1 MVSITYKVLS
11 KFNFL
16 FCLPLFCLLSCNQQL
31 PLFTKMDASVTGVGF
46 SNTLKESDS
55 MNIFTFEYMYNG
67 GGVGVG
73 DFNNDGLQDIFFTGS
88 MVPNKLY
95 LNKGNFKFEDI
106 TAIAGIKPSKW
117 CTGVSMV
124 DINGDGF
131 LDVHVSTVY
140 PDSSKKEP
148 NLFYINKGVDDKG
161 MPHFEEKAMEM
172 GLNDSAFSTQ
182 AAFFDYDH
190 DGDMDMYLCINSG
203 KESDRNALRGQYTD
217 GRGLAQDKLYRN
229 NGINP
234 STGLPFF
241 SNESKEAGIQT
252 DGWGL
257 GLIVKDIN
265 GDGWQDIYV
274 ANDFQSNDHLYINNR
289 NGTFTNKIDT
299 YLKHQCHNAMGIDM
313 ADFNND
319 GLEDFC
325 VVDMMPDDNL
335 RQKTMFGAIQNDKYN
350 DAQRLGYQPQFVRN
364 VLQLNNGPLPVGDS
378 NAVSFSDIGFMAGVA
393 ATDWSWSAL
402 FADFDLDGNKDLL
415 ITNGYVKD
423 ITNLDFVNFM
433 NESSLFGT
441 RGSKMANMRSKA
453 AEMGEVKKRNCLFKN
468 NGNLTFT
475 DKAKEWGLSDVSFTN
490 GAAYADLDNDGDL
503 DIVMNNL
510 NDKAFVYKN
519 NSKSS
524 ETGNTTNSLV
534 IQLNGNRENSYGTG
548 AKVSIWSN
556 GNLQYAEHCTQRG
569 YLSNVDSRLF
579 FGLGNSSKIDSVQIC
594 WVSGKKQ
601 LLKNISGNKL
611 LVLNEKDATMPVN
624 KIEVDEPGLL
634 KDVSNFYHLDQYHHE
649 ENDYLDFNYQYSLP
663 HRYSRQGPAIAV
675 ADLNGDG
682 LEDAYIGG
690 ASRHSG
696 YFLLQTTNG
705 FITKPMLQLPEKK
718 LPEETGVLLFDAD
731 NDGDNDLYCVA
742 GGNEFGDSATYQDLF
757 FVNDGKGNFSTDAA
771 ALPNTTASGSTVVAA
786 DIDHD
791 GDLDLFIGG
800 RNKPHAYP
808 LSSRSYLLRND
819 TDAKTHQIK
828 FTDITSQICPA
839 LMQPGM
845 VSCAIF
851 TDYDNDGYAD
861 LLFSGEFMP
870 IQLCKNKWGKSFE
883 LLHVTAFEKSNG
895 WYNSLAAGD
904 FDNDG
909 DMDYIAGNLG
919 LNSRY
924 KATADEPISVRFADF
939 DKNGSM
945 DAFLFGYNNGKEY
958 PLQTRTVV
966 TEQIPSLKKRM
977 LYFHAYG
984 IMGYNEMFTERERG
998 NANSLNAFQMQSLYI
1013 ENKGNNEFVIN
1024 PLPMAAQVAPIFGI
1038 SIADVDADGNLDII
1052 AIGNSYAP
1060 EALNGRYD
1068 ASNGLV
1074 LKGNGMGD
1082 FTSVKMNQSGFAV
1095 MGDGKAMVKLNYG
1108 QTTCIVLATQNSG
1121 RLKAYDIATVA
1132 QCIPVLPN
1140 ETYAS
1145 IQFKN
1150 GKQRREEFFRGS
1162 SYISQ
1167 SGRFVNIDNTVKS
1180 LYFFTTDGTKREVL
1194 INENSALLI
1203 H

>member
-1 MVSITYKVLS
+1 MISTAYKMLS
-11 KFNFL
+11 KCSL
-16 FCLPLFCLLSCNQQL
+16 LYCLPLFYLLSCKQQHT
-31 PLFTKMDASVTGVGF
+31 LFTKMDASATGVSF
-46 SNTLKESDS
+46 SNMLTESDS

-67 GGVGVG
+67 GAVGIG

-106 TAIAGIKPSKW
+106 TSSAGIKPSKW
-117 CTGVSMV
+117 CSGVSMV
-124 DINGDGF
+124 DINRDGL
-131 LDVHVSTVY
+131 LDMHICTVY
-140 PDSSKKEP
+140 PDSSKKVP
-148 NLFYINKGVDDKG
+148 NLFYINTGIDAKGV
-161 MPHFEEKAMEM
+161 PHFKEKAMEM
-172 GLNDSAFSTQ
+172 GLNDSAFATQ

-203 KESDRNALRGQYTD
+203 KESDRNALRGQYKD

-234 STGLPFF
+234 STGLPVF
-241 SNESKEAGIQT
+241 SNVSKESGIQT

-335 RQKTMFGAIQNDKYN
+335 RQKTMFGSIQNDKYN
-350 DAQRLGYQPQFVRN
+350 DALRLGYQPQFVRN
-364 VLQLNNGPLPVGDS
+364 VLQLNNGAVPGGDS
-378 NAVSFSDIGFMAGVA
+378 NAVNFSDIGFMAGVE

-433 NESSLFGT
+433 NESSLFGA
-441 RGSKMANMRSKA
+441 RGSKMASMRNKA

-475 DKAKEWGLSDVSFTN
+475 DKAKEWGLTDVSFTN

-510 NDKAFVYKN
+510 NDKAFIYKN
-519 NSKSS
+519 NSKNN
-524 ETGNTTNSLV
+524 ETGDTTSSIV
-534 IQLNGNRENSYGTG
+534 IQLNGNRENINGTG

-556 GNLQYAEHCTQRG
+556 GKLQYAEHCTQRG

-579 FGLGNSSKIDSVQIC
+579 FGLGNSNKIDSVQIC
-594 WVSGKKQ
+594 WVSGNTQ
-601 LLKNISGNKL
+601 LLKNIAANKL
-611 LVLNEKDATMPVN
+611 LVLNEKDAAKPIDLI
-624 KIEVDEPGLL
+624 KVDVPPLL
-634 KDVSNFYHLDQYHHE
+634 NDVSNFYHLNQYNHE

-675 ADLNGDG
+675 ADVNGDG

-696 YFLLQTTNG
+696 YFLLQTSNG

-757 FVNDGKGNFSTDAA
+757 FVNDGKGNFNADAT
-771 ALPNTTASGSTVVAA
+771 ALPNTTASGSTVIAA

-808 LSSRSYLLRND
+808 MSSRSYLLRND

-828 FTDITSQICPA
+828 FTDITFQMCQA

-845 VSCAIF
+845 VSCALF
-851 TDYDNDGYAD
+851 TDYDNDGFAD
-861 LLFSGEFMP
+861 LLLAGELMP
-870 IQLCKNKWGKSFE
+870 LQLYKNKKGKNFE
-883 LLHVTAFEKSNG
+883 LLRVPAFEKSDG

-904 FDNDG
+904 FDSDG

-924 KATADEPISVRFADF
+924 KANKEEPISVRFSDF

-958 PLQTRTVV
+958 PLQTRMVV

-977 LYFHAYG
+977 LYFNEYG
-984 IMGYNEMFTERERG
+984 KMGYNEMFTEPERS
-998 NANSLNAFQMQSLYI
+998 NAKELTAFQMQSLYI
-1013 ENKGNNEFVIN
+1013 ENKGNNQFIIK
-1024 PLPMAAQVAPIFGI
+1024 PLPMAAQIAPIFGI
-1038 SIADVDADGNLDII
+1038 SIEDVDADGNLDII

-1074 LKGNGMGD
+1074 LKGNGKGD
-1082 FTSVKMNQSGFAV
+1082 FTPVKMNQSGFAV
-1095 MGDGKAMVKLNYG
+1095 TGDGKAMVKLNLKN
-1108 QTTCIVLATQNSG
+1108 TNCILLAAQNSG
-1121 RLKAYDIATVA
+1121 PLKSYSIATVN
-1132 QCIPVLPN
+1132 QCLPIFTN
-1140 ETYAS
+1140 ETNALVMLN
-1145 IQFKN
+1145 N
-1150 GKQRREEFFRGS
+1150 GKKRKVEYFYGS
-1162 SYISQ
+1162 SYLSQ
-1167 SGRFVNIDNTVKS
+1167 SGRFINIDPTIKS
-1180 LYFFTTDGTKREVL
+1180 IRVFSDNGKIRDIELYK
-1194 INENSALLI
+1194 NK
-1203 H
+1203 

>member
-1 MVSITYKVLS
+1 MVSTAFKVLP
-11 KFNFL
+11 KFTCL
-16 FCLPLFCLLSCNQQL
+16 FCLPLLYLLSCNQPQ
-31 PLFTKMDASVTGVGF
+31 PLFTKMDAAATGVDF
-46 SNTLKESDS
+46 SNKLTESDS
-55 MNIFTFEYMYNG
+55 MNIFSFEYMYNG
-67 GGVGVG
+67 GGVGMG

-88 MVPNKLY
+88 MVTNKLY

-106 TAIAGIKPSKW
+106 TSSARIKPSKW
-117 CTGVSMV
+117 CSGVSMV
-124 DINGDGF
+124 DINMDGL
-131 LDVHVSTVY
+131 LDMHICTVY
-140 PDSSKKEP
+140 PDSSKKAP
-148 NLFYINKGVDDKG
+148 NLFYINTGVDAKGV
-161 MPHFEEKAMEM
+161 PHFQEKAMEM
-172 GLNDSAFSTQ
+172 GLNDSDFSTQ
-182 AAFFDYDH
+182 SSFFDYDH

-203 KESDRNALRGQYTD
+203 KESDRNALRGQYND
-217 GRGLAQDKLYRN
+217 GSGLAQDKLYRN

-234 STGLPFF
+234 STGLPVF
-241 SNESKEAGIQT
+241 SNVSKEAGIQT

-335 RQKTMFGAIQNDKYN
+335 RQKTMFGSIQNDKYN
-350 DAQRLGYQPQFVRN
+350 DALRLGYQPQFVRN
-364 VLQLNNGPLPVGDS
+364 VLQLNNGSLPGGDS
-378 NAVSFSDIGFMAGVA
+378 NAVTFSDIGFMAGVA

-433 NESSLFGT
+433 NESSLFGAKGT
-441 RGSKMANMRSKA
+441 KMANMRSKA

-475 DKAKEWGLSDVSFTN
+475 DKAKEWGLTDVSFTN

-510 NDKAFVYKN
+510 NDPAFIYKN
-519 NSKSS
+519 NSKNS
-524 ETGNTTNSLV
+524 ETSDTTSSLV
-534 IQLNGNRENSYGTG
+534 IQLNGNRENVNGTG

-556 GNLQYAEHCTQRG
+556 GKLQYAEHCTQRG

-594 WVSGKKQ
+594 WVSGNKQ
-601 LLKNISGNKL
+601 LLKNITGNKL
-611 LVLNEKDATMPVN
+611 LVVNEKDATKPVN
-624 KIEVDEPGLL
+624 KIAVDNPALL
-634 KDVSNFYHLDQYHHE
+634 KDVSNFYHLNQYKHE

-675 ADLNGDG
+675 ADVNGDG

-757 FVNDGKGNFSTDAA
+757 FVNDGKGNFNADVT
-771 ALPNTTASGSTVVAA
+771 ALPNTTASGSTVIAA

-819 TDAKTHQIK
+819 TDPISNHIK

-845 VSCAIF
+845 VSCALF

-861 LLFSGEFMP
+861 LLLAGEFMP
-870 IQLCKNKWGKSFE
+870 LQLYKNQKGKNFK
-883 LLHVTAFEKSNG
+883 LLPVPAFEKSDG

-909 DMDYIAGNLG
+909 DMDYVAGNVG

-924 KATADEPISVRFADF
+924 NATGDEPVSVRFSDF

-945 DAFLFGYNNGKEY
+945 DAFLFGYNSGKEY

-977 LYFHAYG
+977 LYFSEYG
-984 IMGYNEMFTERERG
+984 KMGYNEMFTEPERG
-998 NANSLNAFQMQSLYI
+998 NAKVLTAFQMQSLYI
-1013 ENKGNNEFVIN
+1013 ENKGNNQFVIK
-1024 PLPMAAQVAPIFGI
+1024 PLPMAAQIAPIFGI
-1038 SIADVDADGNLDII
+1038 LIEDVDADCNLDII
-1052 AIGNSYAP
+1052 AIGNSFAP
-1060 EALNGRYD
+1060 ESLNGRYD
-1068 ASNGLV
+1068 ASNGSV

-1082 FTSVKMNQSGFAV
+1082 FTSIKMNQSGLAV
-1095 MGDGKAMVKLNYG
+1095 MGDGKALVKLNYHH
-1108 QTTCIVLATQNSG
+1108 TNSVLLATQNSG
-1121 RLKAYDIATVA
+1121 TLKAYDMVTVA

-1140 ETYAS
+1140 ETYAT
-1145 IQFKN
+1145 IQLKN
-1150 GKQRREEFFRGS
+1150 GKQRRHEFFRGS
-1162 SYISQ
+1162 SYLSQ

-1180 LYFFTTDGTKREVL
+1180 LHIFTADGTKREVL
-1194 INENSALLI
+1194 INKK
-1203 H
+1203 